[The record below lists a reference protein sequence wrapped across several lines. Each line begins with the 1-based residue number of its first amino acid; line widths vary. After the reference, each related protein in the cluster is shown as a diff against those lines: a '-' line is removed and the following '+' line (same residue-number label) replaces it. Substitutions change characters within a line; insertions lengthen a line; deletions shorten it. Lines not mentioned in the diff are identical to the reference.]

1 MAIQRLSFSGHEPE
15 DPIHAEEPLN
25 LLVTLNAS
33 YIPPL
38 TVMLASL
45 LHTNPGKQID
55 LYLLHSSL
63 TEKDL
68 DRIRSILANSRCT
81 LRPIQADRSLMKD
94 APVTGR
100 YPQEMYY
107 RIFAAKY
114 LPSHIK
120 RVLYLDPDMV
130 INGPLEDLYQTPLD
144 GWLFAAASH
153 LGRFF
158 SAVNRSRLDMEKGS
172 LYINSGVM
180 LFNLERL
187 RREQDEAAV
196 FQYIQTHRDKLL
208 LPDQD
213 IISSLYEGSILPLDP
228 FVYNMTEKLFALRPR
243 SEAWLNLNWVRE
255 HTVIIHYCGRN
266 KPWKE
271 NYIGA
276 LGVFYRE
283 AAALLED
290 GNHPNLFGGRSVQ
303 DGK

>member
-15 DPIHAEEPLN
+15 DPICAEEPLN

-68 DRIRSILANSRCT
+68 GRIRSILANSRCT

-114 LPSHIK
+114 LPSHLK

-130 INGPLEDLYQTPLD
+130 INGPLEDL
-144 GWLFAAASH
+144 SH

>member
-1 MAIQRLSFSGHEPE
+1 M
-15 DPIHAEEPLN
+15 
-25 LLVTLNAS
+25 
-33 YIPPL
+33 
-38 TVMLASL
+38 
-45 LHTNPGKQID
+45 
-55 LYLLHSSL
+55 
-63 TEKDL
+63 
-68 DRIRSILANSRCT
+68 
-81 LRPIQADRSLMKD
+81 
-94 APVTGR
+94 
-100 YPQEMYY
+100 
-107 RIFAAKY
+107 
-114 LPSHIK
+114 
-120 RVLYLDPDMV
+120 

-303 DGK
+303 GGK

>member
-25 LLVTLNAS
+25 LLITLNAS

-114 LPSHIK
+114 LPSHLK

-158 SAVNRSRLDMEKGS
+158 SAVNRSLS
-172 LYINSGVM
+172 L
-180 LFNLERL
+180 
-187 RREQDEAAV
+187 
-196 FQYIQTHRDKLL
+196 
-208 LPDQD
+208 
-213 IISSLYEGSILPLDP
+213 
-228 FVYNMTEKLFALRPR
+228 
-243 SEAWLNLNWVRE
+243 
-255 HTVIIHYCGRN
+255 IH
-266 KPWKE
+266 
-271 NYIGA
+271 I
-276 LGVFYRE
+276 
-283 AAALLED
+283 
-290 GNHPNLFGGRSVQ
+290 
-303 DGK
+303 